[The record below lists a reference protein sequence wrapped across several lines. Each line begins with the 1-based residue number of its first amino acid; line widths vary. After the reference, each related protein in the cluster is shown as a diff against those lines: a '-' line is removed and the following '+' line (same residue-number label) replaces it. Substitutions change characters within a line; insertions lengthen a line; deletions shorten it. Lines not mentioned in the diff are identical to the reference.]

1 MWKMVEN
8 DYCHKY
14 RGADIEKYSW
24 GGKEGGMKTLR
35 GGKNKNVNANH
46 NHIRLKK
53 PPNEDI
59 LNEKCYIGVANEQRN

>member
-1 MWKMVEN
+1 
-8 DYCHKY
+8 
-14 RGADIEKYSW
+14 
-24 GGKEGGMKTLR
+24 MKTLR

-53 PPNEDI
+53 PPNEHI